1 MIILESLSKL
11 DNLSLEELDLT
22 VIIDYF
28 LCLIS
33 SGYFRV

>member
-22 VIIDYF
+22 VNIFIDIYLF
-28 LCLIS
+28 EFI
-33 SGYFRV
+33 F